1 MNSHED
7 VGLLAPNVLYPDR
20 TLQYLCNRLPRPY
33 DLFIRCFGPKSL
45 KEKNNYFFEMRD
57 RNYDEIMEVP
67 SLSGCFMFFR
77 NEVLQK
83 IQGFDENIFM

>member
-1 MNSHED
+1 
-7 VGLLAPNVLYPDR
+7 
-20 TLQYLCNRLPRPY
+20 
-33 DLFIRCFGPKSL
+33 
-45 KEKNNYFFEMRD
+45 MRD

-83 IQGFDENIFM
+83 IQGFDENFFM